1 MAIID
6 EDRLRDAVL
15 ALHPLGCL
23 VVAADELLE
32 GVLLEHTA
40 QADLAFVAAVDL
52 LLHRFGGETGQVR
65 QLWRVHLQR
74 LDRCAGHGVGLG
86 LLQALGD
93 YLGLCGSGQ
102 AACQQ
107 QSAGQQAVT

>member
-1 MAIID
+1 MAVID
-6 EDRLRDAVL
+6 ENRLRDAVL
-15 ALHPLGCL
+15 ALHPLGGF

-40 QADLAFVAAVDL
+40 QADLALVATVDF
-52 LLHRFGGETGQVR
+52 LLHRLGRETGEVG

-74 LDRCAGHGVGLG
+74 LDRCAGHRIGLG
-86 LLQALGD
+86 LLQLLGD
-93 YLGLCGSGQ
+93 HLGLCGSGQ

-107 QSAGQQAVT
+107 QGTGQQAVT